1 MCYHNSKP
9 HNEVHTMENENQNLP
24 QHEPYKP
31 RPWWQVWGARIGLVI
46 FLGIVAMTVLLLMR
60 GGL

>member
-1 MCYHNSKP
+1 
-9 HNEVHTMENENQNLP
+9 MENENQNLP
-24 QHEPYKP
+24 QPEPYKP